1 MNFFDSGVYLNIIL
15 PFVTYARP
23 VMEIFLL
30 FLIIYI
36 LLYSLRGTRESNMLL
51 GLVMVLVVFTS
62 LVRALNFEVLAWLM
76 DSIWVAVPTL
86 LIVIFQPELRKA
98 FARIG
103 SNPFSQGLKKRE
115 VIAEVVTAVEDM
127 SQSKTGALIVFEGKI
142 GMRSLINDSIK
153 LDSRISAPIIES
165 IFYPNSP
172 LHDGAIIIQND
183 RIAAARVILPL
194 SRDENLSR
202 TMGTRHR
209 AALGIT
215 EENDSVV
222 IIVSEENG
230 FISVAYQGVIQRG
243 LSVQNLEKRLEELLL
258 KQNSTTATMLGLHN
272 SPASGAPEEED
283 KND

>member
-1 MNFFDSGVYLNIIL
+1 
-15 PFVTYARP
+15 
-23 VMEIFLL
+23 
-30 FLIIYI
+30 
-36 LLYSLRGTRESNMLL
+36 
-51 GLVMVLVVFTS
+51 
-62 LVRALNFEVLAWLM
+62 
-76 DSIWVAVPTL
+76 
-86 LIVIFQPELRKA
+86 
-98 FARIG
+98 
-103 SNPFSQGLKKRE
+103 
-115 VIAEVVTAVEDM
+115 M
-127 SQSKTGALIVFEGKI
+127 SQSKTGALIVVEGKI
-142 GMRSLINDSIK
+142 GMGSLINDSIK